1 MTRCIE
7 PPAKMQQPYPEF
19 GDATNLD
26 SCGSAHCGPFA
37 RANLGF
43 TRIADV
49 GICRFRRLTCVVGS
63 ELRLC
68 AVKQPRF
75 SNNLSTFMSNCISVV
90 TTLERNVSGRSA
102 SLFSHRRAL
111 CPVRTP
117 PPHGA
122 FFIAFMRTRVDWRPD
137 GQLKCR
143 FSNTT

>member
-1 MTRCIE
+1 
-7 PPAKMQQPYPEF
+7 MQQPYPEF

-26 SCGSAHCGPFA
+26 SCGSAHCDPFA

-43 TRIADV
+43 HADRKCWNSPISTPEV
-49 GICRFRRLTCVVGS
+49 RCKS
-63 ELRLC
+63 ELQLC
-68 AVKQPRF
+68 ALKQPRF
-75 SNNLSTFMSNCISVV
+75 SNNLSTFISNCISVV

-102 SLFSHRRAL
+102 SLSSHRRAL

-122 FFIAFMRTRVDWRPD
+122 FFIAFMHTLVDWRPD